1 MRDSI
6 SRRSGIEADLH
17 ILAVRL
23 SLLDSTSGSRRR
35 LERST
40 PGDGRHLYRLAARG
54 SQPYDCR
61 KSWQRIR
68 VLPPVAGGSE
78 N

>member
-1 MRDSI
+1 MQWACPSNRLDVLG
-6 SRRSGIEADLH
+6 RRLKIP
-17 ILAVRL
+17 V
-23 SLLDSTSGSRRR
+23 STSGSRRR

-61 KSWQRIR
+61 KPGREYAS
-68 VLPPVAGGSE
+68 ATGGWRQ
-78 N
+78 